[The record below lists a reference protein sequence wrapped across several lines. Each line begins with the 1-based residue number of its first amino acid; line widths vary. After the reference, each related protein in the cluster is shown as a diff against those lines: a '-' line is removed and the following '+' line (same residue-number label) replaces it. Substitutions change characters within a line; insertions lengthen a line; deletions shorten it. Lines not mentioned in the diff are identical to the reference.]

1 MSNITLTAVRHTAS
15 LARLDLS
22 HGLSEQDGQAALEKF
37 VGQFE
42 DILSSMQVLSEV
54 DTTGV
59 EPLYSPISHPAPPR
73 PDIAV
78 PAPGPDNV
86 LSNAPE
92 RHEDFF
98 VVPAIL

>member
-1 MSNITLTAVRHTAS
+1 MSKITLQAVQHTAS
-15 LARLDLS
+15 LARLDFS
-22 HGLSEQDGQAALEKF
+22 YGLSEEEGQAVLEKF
-37 VGQFE
+37 TGQFE
-42 DILSSMQVLSEV
+42 DILSSMQVLAEV

-73 PDIAV
+73 ADQAV
-78 PAPGPDNV
+78 PSPGPDKV